1 MNELTDVQL
10 LDDLRTLLAHGAAR
24 LELDAV
30 KLNHMDS
37 PIARESES
45 TRWFAVLFA
54 LAAAAWWFGG
64 WIAGAGAIA
73 VAIAFWFLYVRSD
86 LRRRVERRVRETALT
101 DVQIWRKLWRYGG
114 VRLVS
119 DSVVCAAPGDNWMQ
133 FVRDRRPA
141 IPASDSR

>member
-10 LDDLRTLLAHGAAR
+10 LDDLRALLAQGAAR
-24 LELDAV
+24 IEIDAV

-64 WIAGAGAIA
+64 WLAGASTVV

-86 LRRRVERRVRETALT
+86 LRRRVERRVRETALN
-101 DVQIWRKLWRYGG
+101 DVQIWRKLWRFGG

-119 DSVVCAAPGDNWMQ
+119 DGAVCAAPGDNWMQ
-133 FVRDRRPA
+133 FVRERRAPS
-141 IPASDSR
+141 PSSNSR